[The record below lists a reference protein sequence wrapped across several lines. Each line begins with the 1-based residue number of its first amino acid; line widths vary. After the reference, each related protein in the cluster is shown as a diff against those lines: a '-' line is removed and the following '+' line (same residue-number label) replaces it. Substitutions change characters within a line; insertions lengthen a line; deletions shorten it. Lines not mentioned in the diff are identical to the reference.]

1 MNAAYAHIVLN
12 HIPVIGMIIGFI
24 LLIIGLIARRDALV
38 KASLVMFVV
47 FALFSIP
54 VYLTGGPAARQ
65 ISSQPGFAG
74 NAAHEH
80 EEIAEYAL
88 IGAVVLGAIAI
99 LTLIVWGIRYKK
111 PGGLI
116 ILVVVVGFIVSGIM
130 GWTAHK
136 GGLVRRPELRKPEV
150 PQTYREEPQ
159 NR

>member
-1 MNAAYAHIVLN
+1 MNAAHAHIILN
-12 HIPVIGMIIGFI
+12 HIPVIGMIIGFF
-24 LLIIGLIARRDALV
+24 LLIIGLFARRDLFV
-38 KASLVMFVV
+38 KASLVMFVA

-54 VYLTGGPAARQ
+54 VFLTGQPAAQQ
-65 ISSQPGFAG
+65 ISGQPGFSG

-80 EEIAEYAL
+80 EELGEYSL
-88 IGAVVLGAIAI
+88 IGAIVLAAITI
-99 LTLIVWGIRYKK
+99 ITLIVWWIRYRK

-116 ILVVVVGFIVSGIM
+116 IIVVVIAFLVSGLL

-136 GGLVRRPELRKPEV
+136 GGQVRRPELRKPEV